1 MKKRM
6 MAVVLAA
13 VFFAGAAGGARADRL
28 NLWPILSVDDGVDVL
43 WPIAHFKSAEEW
55 RVFPVFR
62 GHKFFAVFPELWF
75 WDDGFAILPL
85 GASYDGK
92 SGTLFPLAWWD
103 FDDFGS
109 MHTLFPLYY
118 WNNQDDGRQRTFWA
132 GCGLGGY
139 RRDGG
144 RTAHWLLPFYAKGRY
159 GDFFSIPYTRLG
171 DGDGGRDELYLF
183 GLAGRGVDAGGET
196 AEHWCFPLWY
206 KSPEK
211 LLTLPLCLGRD
222 EEGALESW
230 LSLPLLSWGGRK
242 GDAWSERYLLGLGGR
257 SEDGAT
263 GLRRSWLAPFYYAA
277 SDGTFITPLYGH
289 TKQSRWCFPL
299 WYDDECSFYSA
310 FWCQRRNEAGEIDL
324 AWAPLLLSGFGV
336 EGDGTREFDALLGLA
351 GARWGGATNRLQH
364 WFFPLYAYEEGQF
377 FSTLPF
383 SFSRQEDGGREVQL
397 MLGLAGASWGG
408 ARRRSWLALVYYED
422 SEGTFITPIAGKAG
436 ASHWAVPLYYAN
448 RETGTLLTLPY
459 GHVAS
464 GGRTNTWWAT
474 PLVGTHSGTATG
486 GWFFPFF
493 HRAKDADFDRDA
505 AWLDG
510 DALPGEIRFR
520 SETKSWT
527 NHAGE
532 VQTWTNV
539 IASVDVQS
547 AIHGSFLL
555 LSDHDRSIRGSVGR
569 DGPYRL
575 QAHSKQGNR
584 LVFNRETMR
593 TVEFDT
599 ETRRKTAEHLWSQTT
614 ALCGLF
620 QHTHREN
627 CGSGGKGGPADGGTH
642 TRTRLLWKL
651 WDRQEDNGDVRIDA
665 FPGFT
670 HDSRTNGYTKT
681 SFLWRFFRHEHD
693 PETGKTA
700 VDVLFV
706 PVWR

>member
-1 MKKRM
+1 
-6 MAVVLAA
+6 MAALCA
-13 VFFAGAAGGARADRL
+13 VAAGGARAERV
-28 NLWPILSVDDGVDVL
+28 NLWPLFSADDGKVDVL
-43 WPIAHFKSAEEW
+43 WPIAHFEGTKDW
-55 RVFPVFR
+55 RVFPVIR
-62 GHKFFAVFPELWF
+62 NYDLFAVFPELWF
-75 WDDGFAILPL
+75 WDDGFAVLPL
-85 GASYDGK
+85 VAGNNGK
-92 SGTLFPLAWWD
+92 WGTVFPVAWWD
-103 FDDFGS
+103 FEGS
-109 MHTLFPLYY
+109 RSIHSLFPLYY
-118 WNNQDDGRQRTFWA
+118 YGSDSRRRTRTFWA
-132 GCGLGGY
+132 ACGLGGW
-139 RRDGG
+139 RRDGE
-144 RTAHWLLPFYAKGRY
+144 RTSHWLLPLYAKGMD
-159 GDFFSIPYTRLG
+159 GDVYSIPYSRVG
-171 DGDGGRDELYLF
+171 NGVGGYGERYLC
-183 GLAGRGVDAGGET
+183 GLAGRDVGAGGGTE
-196 AEHWCFPLWY
+196 AGWCFPLWS
-206 KSPEK
+206 KTPRK
-211 LLTLPLCLGRD
+211 LLTLPLCLGWD
-222 EEGALESW
+222 EDGALESW
-230 LSLPLLSWGGRK
+230 FAPPLLSWGGRE

-263 GLRRSWLAPFYYAA
+263 GLRRSWLAPFYYAD
-277 SDGTFITPLYGH
+277 SEGTFITPLYGH

-299 WYDDECSFYSA
+299 WYDDERSFYSA

-422 SEGTFITPIAGKAG
+422 SEGTFITPVAGKTG

-510 DALPGEIRFR
+510 EELPGELQFHSEIR
-520 SETKSWT
+520 SWT
-527 NHAGE
+527 NHSGE

-539 IASVDVQS
+539 VASVDVNS
-547 AIHGSFLL
+547 DIRGSFLV
-555 LSDHDRSIRGSVGR
+555 LSDHDRRIWGSIYR
-569 DGPYRL
+569 DGPYQL
-575 QAHSKQGNR
+575 HASSKQGNR
-584 LVFNRETMR
+584 LFFNRSATR

-599 ETRRKTAEHLWSQTT
+599 ETRRKTGESLWTETT
-614 ALCGLF
+614 VLCGLF
-620 QHTHREN
+620 HHSHREN
-627 CGSGGKGGPADGGTH
+627 SGVGGKGGGVEGGSH
-642 TRTRLLWKL
+642 TRTRFLWKV

-670 HDSRTNGYTKT
+670 HDSRTNGYSKT

-700 VDVLFV
+700 VDVLFI